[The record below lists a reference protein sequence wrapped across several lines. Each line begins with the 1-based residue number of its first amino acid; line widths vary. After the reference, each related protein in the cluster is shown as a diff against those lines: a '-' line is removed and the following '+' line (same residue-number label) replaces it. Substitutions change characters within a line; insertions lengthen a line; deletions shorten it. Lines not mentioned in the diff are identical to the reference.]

1 MENTNEIIVLSQEL
15 KKQVNYSITEE
26 RLKEIEQEALALKV
40 AAVDDLKGYGLCK
53 AKRNEIVKIRTGL
66 DRERVKIKE
75 EAQAFVKY
83 VDSSA
88 RLIRTRLEDLETT
101 LKQQELIVEN
111 EIARKK
117 AEHERMLAERRAS
130 RIETLRSF
138 RFEVKFEDLET
149 LANMSDE
156 DFSEL
161 SRNAESQFKE
171 ELAREQ
177 AERQRQEAERKRL
190 AELELENKRREEEL
204 RLANEKIAEMQR
216 KANEEAR
223 KRAEELAE
231 QERKK
236 AQEQEALRL
245 IEQEKARAEL
255 AEQKRIAAKCI
266 EAEYLAQKEKEEAQR
281 KFQEQQ
287 AENER
292 LKQAEEDRILKEKL
306 AKEHEA
312 RVWAE
317 LCKVAQA
324 EQIQPQLLENAR
336 RSFPTLHSAHVEI
349 ARLVEELANSVENIE
364 E

>member
-15 KKQVNYSITEE
+15 KKQVNYSVTEE
-26 RLKEIEQEALALKV
+26 KLKELEQEALALKV
-40 AAVDDLKGYGLCK
+40 SAVDDLKGYGLCK

-149 LANMSDE
+149 LTHMSDE

-223 KRAEELAE
+223 KRAEEIAE

-236 AQEQEALRL
+236 AQEQEALRHA
-245 IEQEKARAEL
+245 EQEKARAEL
-255 AEQKRIAAKCI
+255 AEQKRIAD
-266 EAEYLAQKEKEEAQR
+266 EAEAKRIEAQR

-312 RVWAE
+312 RAWAE
-317 LCKVAQA
+317 LCKVAKA
-324 EQIQPQLLENAR
+324 EQVQPQLLENAR

-349 ARLVEELANSVENIE
+349 ARLVEELANLVENIE
-364 E
+364 G